1 MTKSFLSFAV
11 LALALFTFAG
21 LGHAATCED
30 LLGNNVY
37 RCEGIGEGSFEPFDE
52 CFRFNSTAPTV
63 SDKFDLTVD
72 GLGGETL
79 ACSCKATGKV
89 TNPAWDQSKEW
100 VCITS
105 PSSSEGSYT
114 WGGKVGGK
122 GKISKVYAV
131 DSSGGTYIFSCVVD
145 PACVYPGPIAN
156 TLTVYDA
163 ERR

>member
-1 MTKSFLSFAV
+1 MTKSFLSLAV
-11 LALALFTFAG
+11 LALVFLTFIG
-21 LGHAATCED
+21 SGHAATCED

-37 RCEGIGEGSFEPFDE
+37 RCEGIGEHGMGTFDE

-72 GLGGETL
+72 GLGETL

-89 TNPAWDQSKEW
+89 TNPVWDQSKDW

-131 DSSGGTYIFSCVVD
+131 DSSGGTYIFSCVID
-145 PACVYPGPIAN
+145 PACVHSGPIAN
-156 TLTVYDA
+156 TLTVYGS